1 VNPPRQQRG
10 VALITAILITALVSS
25 VALSLAWD
33 NALDMRR
40 TMTLLYRDQAVQVA
54 MGAESWVQSILRDD
68 LAETETDHLGE
79 IWASELPGL
88 PVQSDVVQGELFGR
102 IEDLQ
107 GRFNINN
114 LIDQNGDVDE
124 LALEQFRRLLNALE
138 LDPRFA
144 GIAADWIDANR
155 EAGFPDGAEDAIYT
169 GLVPAYRTPN
179 LPITHATELAALEGM
194 DKASF
199 DILAPHIV
207 ALPGRTG
214 INVNTAT
221 AAVLRSL
228 GENLSAA
235 DVESLIA
242 EREDGGFA
250 DLQNTFSTLVA
261 PEILPQLEETTSYFQ
276 LSLVVQ
282 IATVRI
288 IYFSTLQRGA
298 TGQVVPI
305 LRSLGTT

>member
-1 VNPPRQQRG
+1 MIAPSRQRG
-10 VALITAILITALVSS
+10 VALITAILITALISS

-54 MGAESWVQSILRDD
+54 IGAESWIQSILRDD
-68 LAETETDHLGE
+68 LAETDTDHLGE

-88 PVQSDVVQGELFGR
+88 PVQSDVVQGELFGS

-107 GRFNINN
+107 GRFNVNN
-114 LIDQNGDVDE
+114 LIGQDGDVDE
-124 LALEQFRRLLNALE
+124 LALEQFRRLLIALE
-138 LDPRFA
+138 LDPRIA
-144 GIAADWIDANR
+144 GIAADWLDSNQ

-169 GLVPAYRTPN
+169 GFIPAYRTPN
-179 LPITHATELAALEGM
+179 LAITNATELAALEGV
-194 DKASF
+194 DKESF

-221 AAVLRSL
+221 AAVLQSL
-228 GENLSAA
+228 DENLSAS
-235 DVESLIA
+235 DVESLIS
-242 EREDGGFA
+242 ERENGGFA

-261 PEILPQLEETTSYFQ
+261 PEVLPQLEETTSYFQ
-276 LSLVVQ
+276 LRLVVQ

-288 IYFSTLQRGA
+288 IYFSTLQRGPR
-298 TGQVVPI
+298 GDVVPI